1 VAAMPRT
8 LDAEAHTLK
17 RDAFVDV
24 AQRLIQT
31 RGYDA
36 FSIQDVLDE
45 LRASKGAFY
54 HYFGSKADLLEAV
67 IDRMA
72 DGVALGWADVMA
84 DPTLSAT
91 ERLEGAFATVA
102 QFKAARKDLVLAV
115 LESWLSN
122 DNAVARDK
130 LRQLVARRMTPLLVE
145 IVRQGAASGEF
156 TVRYPD
162 ETARYIVALI
172 QGGGDIAT
180 EVYVAF
186 HAGEIDF
193 TEVERDF
200 SAYSDALER
209 ILGIPAGRMA
219 MDPAML
225 RLWFSH
231 DEREPKG
238 LS

>member
-1 VAAMPRT
+1 MPRT
-8 LDAEAHTLK
+8 LDPQAHTLK

-45 LRASKGAFY
+45 LAASKGAFY
-54 HYFGSKADLLEAV
+54 HYFGAKADLLEAV

-91 ERLEGAFATVA
+91 ERLDGALTTIA

-115 LESWLSN
+115 LESWLSS

-130 LRQLVARRMTPLLVE
+130 LRQLVDRRMTPLLVE

-172 QGGGDIAT
+172 QGAGDIAT
-180 EVYVAF
+180 DVYVAF

-231 DEREPKG
+231 DERELKG

>member
-1 VAAMPRT
+1 MPRT
-8 LDAEAHTLK
+8 LDLETHALK

-45 LRASKGAFY
+45 LGASKGAFY
-54 HYFGSKADLLEAV
+54 HYFGAKADLLEAV

-84 DPTLSAT
+84 DANLSAT
-91 ERLEGAFATVA
+91 ERLEGAFTTVA

-115 LESWLSN
+115 LESWLSK

-130 LRQLVARRMTPLLVE
+130 LRQLVARRMTPLLLE
-145 IVRQGAASGEF
+145 ILRQGAATGEF

-162 ETARYIVALI
+162 ETARFVVALI
-172 QGGGDIAT
+172 QGAGDVAT
-180 EVYVAF
+180 DAYVDF
-186 HAGEIDF
+186 H
-193 TEVERDF
+193 
-200 SAYSDALER
+200 S
-209 ILGIPAGRMA
+209 
-219 MDPAML
+219 
-225 RLWFSH
+225 
-231 DEREPKG
+231 
-238 LS
+238 